1 MTREGDRPL
10 SRNKRWGKAA
20 VTEPMTESLCLFS
33 NSSVTGESGSGGG
46 VAETLTCFRTAR
58 LLVKAAVVEE
68 SQNLSP
74 VFERL
79 GYW

>member
-10 SRNKRWGKAA
+10 LRNKRWGKAA
-20 VTEPMTESLCLFS
+20 VTEPMTENFHLFS
-33 NSSVTGESGSGGG
+33 NGSVTGEKRQWWRS
-46 VAETLTCFRTAR
+46 RR
-58 LLVKAAVVEE
+58 K
-68 SQNLSP
+68 LSP